1 MAFIDD
7 QLRRAQRAAFLARAG
22 VPDVFIQTQPM
33 PFEATP
39 AAPLPG
45 APLDRPVIAPQSEQA
60 IAPQPQAYNELAP
73 IQALLQRAP
82 RNFAPT
88 GVKEIDERLAQAAA
102 AQQTGAQNYLEALSG
117 VQMDPREL
125 AILQA
130 RRERAQKEQ
139 AELEKDQKTAG
150 WDALARAGMAMAK
163 SNSPYFMQAL
173 ASGMEAGLQGLDE
186 AELKR
191 DEKRARLQA
200 AEEDT
205 ILAEIRGKQSAQ
217 ERAVNIYNAA
227 IAAGKSETEARD
239 MAIKSAVTSA
249 TLPQQLELA
258 DLEVAGK
265 RADLKLTEARTI
277 DALRPPRTGGSGGD
291 GTSPGKPLPPGA
303 RAEAEGRLAT
313 AYEAQDEAY
322 RKWVK
327 AGKPILGQVAEGT
340 KDWEAAS
347 TYEAARGK
355 VNNILTTL
363 GKRTLG
369 PAPVRAGKRITQAQ
383 RNASPA
389 RAPARSGGTKP
400 KSFPGTQAVW
410 DAMTPEEKKLFQ

>member
-22 VPDVFIQTQPM
+22 VPDIFIQTQPM
-33 PFEATP
+33 PVEATP

-45 APLDRPVIAPQSEQA
+45 APLDRPVIAPKSEQA

-73 IQALLQRAP
+73 IQALFQRAP

-88 GVKEIDERLAQAAA
+88 GVKEIDDRLAQAAA

-205 ILAEIRGKQSAQ
+205 ILAEIRGRQSAQ

-227 IAAGKSETEARD
+227 IAAGESNERARD
-239 MAIKSAVTSA
+239 LAIKGALTSA

-258 DLEVAGK
+258 DLEVKGK
-265 RADLKLTEARTI
+265 KADLRLTEARI
-277 DALRPPRTGGSGGD
+277 VDALRGPSGGGGD

-327 AGKPILGQVAEGT
+327 AGKPIIGQVAEGS